1 MKFRSYSR
9 KSTSIMFCKFPS
21 RPTGTD
27 FTQHKQRK
35 KFAEMCFGDD
45 PPTLELLVINGPSI
59 PLIQKDVSL
68 KLPDESIRA
77 T

>member
-1 MKFRSYSR
+1 
-9 KSTSIMFCKFPS
+9 MFCKFSS